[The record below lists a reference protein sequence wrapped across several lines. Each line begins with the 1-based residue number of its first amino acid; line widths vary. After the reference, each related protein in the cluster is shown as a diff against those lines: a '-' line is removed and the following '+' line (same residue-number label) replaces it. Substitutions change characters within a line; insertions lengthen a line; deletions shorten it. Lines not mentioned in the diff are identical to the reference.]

1 MKKFFITSVVVL
13 AALGACSDKKKL
25 EEKVDQLQ
33 QKVDSLSGTANQVAV
48 SAPVITFEE
57 KEFDFGTIKAGEV
70 VKHTFKFKN
79 TGKSPLVIE
88 NASAACGCT
97 VPEWPKKPVVPGE
110 EAAINVVFNSKGK
123 SGLQNKVV
131 SITANTVP
139 VVTTVSIKGNVKA
152 EEEKK

>member
-1 MKKFFITSVVVL
+1 MKKVFIASIIAV

-33 QKVDSLSGTANQVAV
+33 HKVDSLSGASNLSAET
-48 SAPVITFEE
+48 APVITFEE
-57 KEFDFGTIKAGEV
+57 KEFDFGTINAGEV
-70 VKHTFKFKN
+70 VKHTFRFIN

-88 NASAACGCT
+88 NASASCGCT
-97 VPEWPKKPVVPGE
+97 VPEWPKKPVAPGE
-110 EAAINVVFNSKGK
+110 HAEINVVFNSKGK

-131 SITANTVP
+131 SVTANTVP